1 MGDLLGKVVAFED
14 SHPTE
19 GFLLPAGTLVD
30 RGFQILVVSRARE
43 RVTPDDIGYFFTLD
57 EENTFELTFRGEVSG
72 GAVSKED
79 FLDFTHVDKKLKAQ
93 LMGVDHTVRV
103 PLQFVSGRAD
113 LDADIMETII
123 DLLGH
128 MSAKA

>member
-19 GFLLPAGTLVD
+19 GFLLPAGKLVD

-43 RVTPDDIGYFFTLD
+43 PVAPDDIGYFFTLD
-57 EENTFELTFRGEVSG
+57 EENTFELTFRGEVAG

-79 FLDFTHVDKKLKAQ
+79 FLDFTHLDKKLKAQ

-113 LDADIMETII
+113 LDADITETII